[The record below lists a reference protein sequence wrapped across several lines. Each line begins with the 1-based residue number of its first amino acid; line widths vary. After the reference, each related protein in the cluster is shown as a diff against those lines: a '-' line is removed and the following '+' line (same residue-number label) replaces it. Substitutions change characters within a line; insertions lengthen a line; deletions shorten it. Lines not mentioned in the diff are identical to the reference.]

1 MCACLSAG
9 VGGVII
15 SIAGFQRLAQV
26 GLNLFT
32 IPALAMFP
40 GGWSVPVCVVLSFL
54 LSVALT
60 YFFGFSDKM
69 LSEADKKAQQA
80 ELDAA

>member
-1 MCACLSAG
+1 
-9 VGGVII
+9 
-15 SIAGFQRLAQV
+15 
-26 GLNLFT
+26 
-32 IPALAMFP
+32 MFP
-40 GGWSVPVCVVLSFL
+40 GGWSVPVCVVLSFV

-60 YFFGFSDKM
+60 YFFGFNDKM